1 MLSKCHF
8 ALLVPMKCSLKGYHA
23 DYCTSE
29 SLRKTSMTS
38 MKTRPFLP
46 LAAALLCALAA
57 SGARAGDDEPI
68 APDRPGVAE
77 SSQVVGKGRLQLET
91 SLQWER
97 ERGGDLHTR
106 TLSMPTLLRF
116 GVGETTELRLETD
129 GRSVIHASDPSS
141 GAHATVAGWA
151 DTSLG
156 FKWHVSDQQG
166 EGLAGA
172 PSLGVLLHADLPSGS
187 SELRGHGVRPSLRL
201 AAEWELADGY
211 SIDVMPGLGQ
221 DSDEQGKRY
230 GYGVLAATLQKEF
243 GGRVHGFVELAA
255 LQIARASHG
264 GTQPVVDTGLTYLV
278 NKDCQLD
285 VSLLHGLNR
294 QSPDLALAFG
304 LSVRR

>member
-1 MLSKCHF
+1 
-8 ALLVPMKCSLKGYHA
+8 
-23 DYCTSE
+23 
-29 SLRKTSMTS
+29 MTS
-38 MKTRPFLP
+38 MKSKRLP

-57 SGARAGDDEPI
+57 SGARAGDDEPM

-97 ERGGDLHTR
+97 ERGDDLHTR

-116 GVGETTELRLETD
+116 GVGERIELRLETD

-151 DTSLG
+151 DTALG
-156 FKWHVSDQQG
+156 LKWHVADQQG
-166 EGLAGA
+166 KGLVGT
-172 PSLGVLLHADLPSGS
+172 PSLGVLLDADLPSGS
-187 SELRGHGVRPSLRL
+187 AELRGHGLRPSLRL

-211 SIDVMPGLGQ
+211 SIGVMPGLGQ
-221 DSDEQGKRY
+221 DSDDQGRRY
-230 GYGVLAATLQKEF
+230 GYGVLAATLEKEF
-243 GGRVHGFVELAA
+243 GERVRGFIELAA
-255 LQIARASHG
+255 PQIARASHG
-264 GTQPVVDTGLTYLV
+264 GTQAGVDAGLSYLV

-285 VSLLHGLNR
+285 VSLVHGLNR
-294 QSPDLALAFG
+294 HSPDLGLAFG